1 MSGIKNKLSGYGRMK
16 TVLTYGT
23 FDLFHIGHLNLLK
36 RARELGDKLVVA
48 VSTDEFNATK
58 GKTTLMPFEHR
69 VELVR
74 SVRFVDEVI
83 AESNWEQKINDV
95 QRHKVDVFV
104 MGSDWQGKFDFLK
117 PYCEVVY
124 LPRTDNVSSTELKKA
139 IQVFMQLKRDFLD

>member
-1 MSGIKNKLSGYGRMK
+1 MK

-36 RARELGDKLVVA
+36 RARELGDKLIVA

-74 SVRFVDEVI
+74 SVRYVDEVI
-83 AESNWEQKINDV
+83 AEHQWDQKIADV
-95 QRHKVDVFV
+95 QQHKVDIFV

-124 LPRTDNVSSTELKKA
+124 LPRTDNVSSTDLKKA

>member
-1 MSGIKNKLSGYGRMK
+1 MK

-23 FDLFHIGHLNLLK
+23 FDLFHLGHLNLLK
-36 RARELGDKLVVA
+36 RARELGDKLIVA

-74 SVRFVDEVI
+74 SVRFVDDVI
-83 AESNWEQKINDV
+83 AESSWEQKISDV
-95 QRHKVDVFV
+95 QQHKVDVFV

>member
-1 MSGIKNKLSGYGRMK
+1 MK

-23 FDLFHIGHLNLLK
+23 FDLFHIGHLNILK
-36 RARELGDKLVVA
+36 RARELGDKLIVA

-74 SVRFVDEVI
+74 SVRYVDEVI
-83 AESNWEQKINDV
+83 AEHQWEQKIADV
-95 QRHKVDVFV
+95 QQHQVDIFV

-124 LPRTDNVSSTELKKA
+124 LPRTDNVSSTDLKKA

>member
-1 MSGIKNKLSGYGRMK
+1 MK

-36 RARELGDKLVVA
+36 RARELGDKLIVA

-74 SVRFVDEVI
+74 SVRYVDEVI
-83 AESNWEQKINDV
+83 AEHQWEQKIADV
-95 QRHKVDVFV
+95 QQHKVDIFV

-124 LPRTDNVSSTELKKA
+124 LPRTDNVSSTDLKKA

>member
-1 MSGIKNKLSGYGRMK
+1 MK

-23 FDLFHIGHLNLLK
+23 FDLFHIGHLNILK
-36 RARELGDKLVVA
+36 RARELGDKLIVA

-74 SVRFVDEVI
+74 SVRYVDEVI
-83 AESNWEQKINDV
+83 AEHQWDQKIADV
-95 QRHKVDVFV
+95 QQHQVDIFV

-124 LPRTDNVSSTELKKA
+124 LPRTDNVSSTDLKKA